1 MSIDQY
7 DLQNIL
13 NMGSDDVNL
22 TPELTQ
28 ALIVELTRDQRFVD
42 LVFQAYDSVRA
53 V

>member
-1 MSIDQY
+1 MEINQF
-7 DLQNIL
+7 DLQCIL
-13 NMGSDDVNL
+13 DMGEENVSL

-42 LVFQAYDSVRA
+42 LVFQAYDSVKP